1 MFGREIPRRHI
12 DFQRHAAH
20 FGGDVGADQIGR
32 LPVADIFVMQAHI
45 GLGRR
50 RVDRFGQDLS
60 IDQAFRQADPADA
73 AGFPVIVPAAAD
85 QIAAHDGFERQGF
98 EPARHHRAADHWRAL
113 IRIGDGL
120 LQSGVRLM
128 VRDDVAG
135 AVEPEIR
142 HIGQHPA
149 LVGNRRRQHHI
160 EGRQPIGGDDQDLVI
175 PDRIHVADLAPG
187 EQFQAFQVGLQH
199 WLKIFLSHKI
209 SFKFQAAKLWRQA
222 VGVESNLHVYGPRP
236 IREITE
242 RMWSPDHGVFW
253 YDVLAR
259 TNHPMSIHAFHSRGG
274 KGERPAPVVEVFEY
288 EQGKVA
294 EGKGWTCHAWEVKHA
309 QPYIECYGFRFETDE
324 GIVAF
329 SGDTAPIAAVVEL
342 ARDADLFV
350 MEAVHRE
357 EKIQT
362 YPSVISES
370 GTLSAGR
377 MAAEAGAK
385 RLVINHQSGTLEP
398 HEETTQGIAEV
409 KEMFDG
415 LLFWAQDMMDVE
427 WN

>member
-1 MFGREIPRRHI
+1 MPKLRI
-12 DFQRHAAH
+12 
-20 FGGDVGADQIGR
+20 VGAGTPTWTLDRWGTCFVLEICGQR
-32 LPVADIFVMQAHI
+32 LMIDCGPASTYKMYRMDIPCT
-45 GLGRR
+45 
-50 RVDRFGQDLS
+50 S
-60 IDQAFRQADPADA
+60 IDHLFFTHLHSDHISDYLCFLMTRFDQA
-73 AGFPVIVPAAAD
+73 
-85 QIAAHDGFERQGF
+85 
-98 EPARHHRAADHWRAL
+98 
-113 IRIGDGL
+113 IG
-120 LQSGVRLM
+120 
-128 VRDDVAG
+128 
-135 AVEPEIR
+135 VEP
-142 HIGQHPA
+142 
-149 LVGNRRRQHHI
+149 
-160 EGRQPIGGDDQDLVI
+160 
-175 PDRIHVADLAPG
+175 
-187 EQFQAFQVGLQH
+187 
-199 WLKIFLSHKI
+199 
-209 SFKFQAAKLWRQA
+209 
-222 VGVESNLHVYGPRP
+222 NLRVYGPRP

-242 RMWSPDHGVFW
+242 RMWSSDHGVFW

-259 TNHPMSIHAFHSRGG
+259 TNHPMSVHAFHSRGG

-329 SGDTAPIAAVVEL
+329 SGDTAPISSVVEL

-415 LLFWAQDMMDVE
+415 MLFWAKDMMDVE